1 MVVKCILYTPTPVL
15 NMRMLKLDDT
25 PSYNNT
31 RMVLYILAC
40 CLTLVCLETV
50 VFEREQACVTVCEE
64 RVKACGLF
72 WAGGWGQRGMCLRES
87 DNLDPVREK
96 KKKKPKSLSAVT
108 AGTFPN

>member
-1 MVVKCILYTPTPVL
+1 MIHPVTTTREWFYTYLPV
-15 NMRMLKLDDT
+15 
-25 PSYNNT
+25 
-31 RMVLYILAC
+31 AC
-40 CLTLVCLETV
+40 CLETV
-50 VFEREQACVTVCEE
+50 VFEREQACATVCEE

-96 KKKKPKSLSAVT
+96 KKKTPKSLSAVT

>member
-25 PSYNNT
+25 PGYNNT

-40 CLTLVCLETV
+40 CLETL
-50 VFEREQACVTVCEE
+50 VFEREQACATVCEE

-96 KKKKPKSLSAVT
+96 KKNAKVFIGCHSWNLSKLNS
-108 AGTFPN
+108 GTF